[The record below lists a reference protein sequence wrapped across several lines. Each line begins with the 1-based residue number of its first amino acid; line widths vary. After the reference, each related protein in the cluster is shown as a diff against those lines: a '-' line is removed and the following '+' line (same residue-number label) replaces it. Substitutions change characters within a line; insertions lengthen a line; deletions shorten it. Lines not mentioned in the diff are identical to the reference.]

1 MLSGENNSQKGSSRL
16 KAHVFIC
23 SRCSRFCISNGMCS
37 LCLSQQS
44 FMVSYVHAAL
54 GRPTLLFST
63 CCGRSV
69 LVANV
74 AWCCGWR
81 VVSRSS
87 DDMAYTVFFVCLL
100 KCHLMDEWFHHL
112 RLHPFPDLHVYI
124 LFGWCLFDQYTLSTF
139 STCSWRTFPLKR
151 IKFSC
156 RGLCGLQCFQA
167 VQEFWTLEFS
177 ICLTL
182 GLVSRT
188 GSVSLVI
195 IGIVMHCL
203 FWLKPPQSYSHVVSV
218 SHILYKP
225 CIWVSTCPFLEQSA
239 IQAKKMHCL
248 WNTPIYFSFGIHP
261 FVDLSS

>member
-1 MLSGENNSQKGSSRL
+1 MFLSVRGVPDSVFQTVC
-16 KAHVFIC
+16 AHCVWA
-23 SRCSRFCISNGMCS
+23 SN
-37 LCLSQQS
+37 LSWFHMS
-44 FMVSYVHAAL
+44 
-54 GRPTLLFST
+54 TLLLGVPPFCFQLVVAGAFLLQTLLGVAGGGWSLGLLMIWPIQFS
-63 CCGRSV
+63 S
-69 LVANV
+69 
-74 AWCCGWR
+74 
-81 VVSRSS
+81 
-87 DDMAYTVFFVCLL
+87 FLL

-124 LFGWCLFDQYTLSTF
+124 LFGWCLFDQYILSTF

-195 IGIVMHCL
+195 IGIVFL
-203 FWLKPPQSYSHVVSV
+203 FE
-218 SHILYKP
+218 
-225 CIWVSTCPFLEQSA
+225 TA
-239 IQAKKMHCL
+239 AKL
-248 WNTPIYFSFGIHP
+248 FTRRVGFTYP
-261 FVDLSS
+261 L